1 MLLAIDI
8 GNTNVTLGV
17 FCEDKL
23 TFEARFATRR
33 ERTKDEYSFELLN
46 MLSLNAIQPA
56 DITGA
61 VISSVVPEITF
72 AVGGAVEIVT
82 GCRPLYVTAKGK
94 TGVTICTDTPDQLGA
109 DMLVGSIAAIEKYPL
124 PCLVVDLGTATKLY
138 AIGSE
143 RTFLGCTIA
152 AGVGIS
158 VKALTSG
165 ASQLPAFSI
174 EAPETTICT
183 ETMKCMQSGTVFG
196 AACMIDGMIDRF
208 EKELGYPFASIVAT
222 GGYSI
227 PIVGHC
233 RRKITTDYDLLLDGW
248 RIYYTKNA

>member
-1 MLLAIDI
+1 MLLAVDI

-17 FCEDKL
+17 FCKEKL

-46 MLSLNAIQPA
+46 MLSLNAIQSA
-56 DITGA
+56 DIHGA
-61 VISSVVPEITF
+61 VISSVVPEITD
-72 AVGGAVEIVT
+72 AVGGAIAIVT
-82 GCRPLYVTAKGK
+82 GCRPLYVSTKGN
-94 TGVTICTDTPDQLGA
+94 TGLTICTDTPDQLGA

-138 AIGSE
+138 AIGRE

-165 ASQLPAFSI
+165 ASQLPAFDVN
-174 EAPETTICT
+174 APGKTICT
-183 ETMKCMQSGTVFG
+183 DTMSCMQSGTVFG
-196 AACMIDGMIDRF
+196 TACMIDGMIDRF
-208 EKELGYPFASIVAT
+208 EKELGEPFASVVAT
-222 GGYSI
+222 GGYSV

-233 RRKITTDYDLLLDGW
+233 QKEIITDYDLLLDGL
-248 RIYYTKNA
+248 RIYYDNNA

>member
-1 MLLAIDI
+1 MLLAVDI

-17 FCEDKL
+17 FCEKTL

-46 MLSLNAIQPA
+46 MLSLNTIQPTE
-56 DITGA
+56 ITGA
-61 VISSVVPEITF
+61 VISSVVPEITS
-72 AVGGAVEIVT
+72 VMGGAVEIVT
-82 GCRPLYVTAKGK
+82 GCRPLYVDAKHN
-94 TGVTICTDTPDQLGA
+94 TGVTIRTDKPDQLGA
-109 DMLVGSIAAIEKYPL
+109 DMLVGSIAAIAKYPL

-138 AIGSE
+138 AVDSE
-143 RTFLGCTIA
+143 RSFLGCAIA

-174 EAPETTICT
+174 TAPEKTICT
-183 ETMKCMQSGTVFG
+183 ETMSCMQSDTVFG

-208 EKELGYPFASIVAT
+208 EAELGTPFASVIAT

-227 PIVGHC
+227 PVIPHC
-233 RRKITTDYDLLLDGW
+233 RKEITVDYDLLLDGL
-248 RIYYTKNA
+248 RIFYEKNA